1 MPVAGSLGHPEIVVI
16 GQESL
21 AKILRVWEGKKDEKG
36 EVVGWCDRLK
46 QFDIAFEEWAGLG

>member
-36 EVVGWCDRLK
+36 EVVGWCDS
-46 QFDIAFEEWAGLG
+46 G